1 MTRQEERFQL
11 DIGLEVRRGWHY
23 GYVVLLF
30 GMLNL
35 AGSLGLGRFAYT
47 MILPAMR
54 DGLGFHN
61 TQMGLI
67 GTIGFIGYL
76 AMTIPG
82 GMLAARFGP
91 RLVITLALLVC
102 GLGMLLMGSVS
113 SLNGS
118 IVLMIIVGIGSAAGN
133 AAGFSFASAWF
144 AGRSRGKATGIIF
157 GGAGFGMVT
166 VGLLIP
172 FILAHGGAA
181 GWRWAWYVSGTLTV
195 LFGILCGFFLRNSP
209 ADMGLRPIGEEDRES
224 EAGIPQPGAS
234 TAIPLAWRRVYTSRE
249 LWRVSFII
257 LTFGFAYIIYGTF
270 FAAYVQDE
278 VGLSKAEAGALWSLV
293 GFLAIFSG
301 LIGGTLSDRLGGS
314 WAFTCLLLAQIL
326 ALLLVA
332 LSQRHAFLY
341 ASIALFGLSV
351 WGFPALLGVTC
362 ADVLGP
368 RLAPAGVG
376 FAIFFFA
383 IGQAAGPITAGAL
396 HDRTGSFAMPFL
408 TGAAA
413 LLLGLIATWARFG
426 GSLHGP
432 GSLDGT
438 AQGS

>member
-1 MTRQEERFQL
+1 MTGQEQSSRL
-11 DIGLEVRRGWHY
+11 DAGLEVRRAWHY

-47 MILPAMR
+47 LILPAMR
-54 DGLGFHN
+54 DSLGFDN

-91 RLVITLALLVC
+91 RRVITLALLVC

-113 SLNGS
+113 SLNGA
-118 IVLMIIVGIGSAAGN
+118 IILMIIVGIGSAAGN
-133 AAGFSFASAWF
+133 ASGFSFASAWF
-144 AGRSRGKATGIIF
+144 SGRSRGKATGIIL
-157 GGAGFGMVT
+157 GGAGLGMVAA
-166 VGLLIP
+166 GLLIP

-181 GWRWAWYVSGTLTV
+181 GWRWAWFVSGALIM
-195 LFGILCGFFLRNSP
+195 LFGILCACFLRNSP
-209 ADMGLRPIGEEDRES
+209 ADMGLRPIGEQDR
-224 EAGIPQPGAS
+224 GPGAGTPPPDAS
-234 TAIPLAWRRVYTSRE
+234 ASAPLAWRRVYTSRE

-270 FAAYVQDE
+270 FAAYAQDE
-278 VGLSKAEAGALWSLV
+278 VGLTKAEAGALWSLV
-293 GFLAIFSG
+293 GFLAVFSG
-301 LIGGTLSDRLGGS
+301 LIGGALSDRLGIS

-326 ALLLVA
+326 ALVLVA
-332 LSQRHAFLY
+332 LSHRQAFLY
-341 ASIALFGLSV
+341 ASIILFGLSV

-383 IGQAAGPITAGAL
+383 IGQAAGPISAGAL

-413 LLLGLIATWARFG
+413 LLLGLLATWARFG
-426 GSLHGP
+426 GSSKSR
-432 GSLDGT
+432 GS
-438 AQGS
+438 AN